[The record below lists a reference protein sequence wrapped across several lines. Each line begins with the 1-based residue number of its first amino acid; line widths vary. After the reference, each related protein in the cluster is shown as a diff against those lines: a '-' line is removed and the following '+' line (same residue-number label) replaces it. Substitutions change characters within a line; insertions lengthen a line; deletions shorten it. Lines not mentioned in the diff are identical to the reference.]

1 VDSPDCLESGLWI
14 CSMAYKILLK
24 RDESVTESWSDYSL
38 FLFTK
43 CEPHASKSRRVKYY
57 RNKNLVHHNLKP
69 ESVFVECDESC
80 PERCF
85 STETALL
92 YCHSVWLWHHERE
105 KGSVSPADQV
115 TNMGTTMYLNMVM
128 SILWRSVP

>member
-1 VDSPDCLESGLWI
+1 
-14 CSMAYKILLK
+14 MAYKILLK

-128 SILWRSVP
+128 SILWRTVP